1 MKKQFSLFGLLSL
14 VVLVFPVLQGC
25 AQTPD
30 EEIDRKVQEFLNSP
44 RRNYSNVPDVD
55 GRLLHN
61 IILENNYK
69 SALEIGTSSG
79 VSGIW
84 IAWALS
90 KTGGKLIT
98 IELDETRHRM
108 ALENF
113 KRAGLS
119 DYIDARLANA
129 HDLVPTL
136 EGPFDFVFSDADKN
150 WYQNY
155 FIAVDPRLVVNGCYA
170 THNVSEFGGRS
181 RGQNSGYLN
190 FLKQLPNY
198 ETTVNNNGSGM
209 AISYKKAE
217 KADKPVSAAKD
228 SAKKASNGSSK
239 TKEVKK

>member
-14 VVLVFPVLQGC
+14 AVLVFPVLPGC

-30 EEIDRKVQEFLNSP
+30 AEIDRKVQEFLNSP

-98 IELDETRHRM
+98 VELDETRHRM

-119 DYIDARLANA
+119 DFIDARLANA

-136 EGPFDFVFSDADKN
+136 EGPFDFVFSDADKD

-155 FIAVDPRLVVNGCYA
+155 FQAVDPKLLVNGCYT
-170 THNVSEFGGRS
+170 THNVSGGGGRS
-181 RGQNSGYLN
+181 RGQSSGYLN
-190 FLKQLPNY
+190 FLQQLPNY
-198 ETTVNNNGSGM
+198 ETTVNSNGSGM
-209 AISYKKAE
+209 AISFKKAE
-217 KADKPVSAAKD
+217 K
-228 SAKKASNGSSK
+228 
-239 TKEVKK
+239 